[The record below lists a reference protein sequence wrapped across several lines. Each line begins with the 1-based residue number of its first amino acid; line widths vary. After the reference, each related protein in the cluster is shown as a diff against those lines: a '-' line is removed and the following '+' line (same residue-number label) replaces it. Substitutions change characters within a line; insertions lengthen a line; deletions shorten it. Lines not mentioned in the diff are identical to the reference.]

1 MNGLAKLT
9 YRAALLNACLFKRGK
24 WIFINED
31 DQNNTEQRLATMK
44 LAQLFLFLFRA
55 IKLLHYDHFPI
66 FEPKKLFLN
75 NASFISTFER
85 FLSVEYIL
93 LKLLPNDKNI
103 YTNI

>member
-9 YRAALLNACLFKRGK
+9 YRTVLLNACLFKRGK

-31 DQNNTEQRLATMK
+31 DQNNIEQSLAKMK

-66 FEPKKLFLN
+66 LNQKKLFLN
-75 NASFISTFER
+75 NASFISSFER
-85 FLSVEYIL
+85 FLNVEYIL
-93 LKLLPNDKNI
+93 LKFLPND
-103 YTNI
+103 